1 MKILTAP
8 LIVLLLCLTTAAQQP
23 KAPDQTQTKIELF
36 QAKTGS
42 VLIKNFSEIGSL
54 RGLGGTV
61 TITSWEFIDAQTGK
75 KAYGLSVEA
84 KESSRLEREDRAYI
98 DYDEI
103 DSLLKGLDYISTI
116 DRGITKLKNF
126 QADYRTTGN
135 LRVSS
140 FSGSSDVEY
149 SVAVGRIG
157 SVSVFYK
164 ADAFAAFR
172 KLIVDA
178 KAALD
183 AIKPA
188 S

>member
-1 MKILTAP
+1 MP
-8 LIVLLLCLTTAAQQP
+8 AQQAKP
-23 KAPDQTQTKIELF
+23 TEPSQTKIELF

-54 RGLGGTV
+54 RGLGGTATV
-61 TITSWEFIDAQTGK
+61 TSWEFIDAQTGK
-75 KAYGLSVEA
+75 KAYGLSVEV
-84 KESSRLEREDRAYI
+84 KESSRLEREERAFI

-103 DSLLKGLDYISTI
+103 DSLLKGLDYINTI
-116 DRGITKLKNF
+116 DKSITKLKNF
-126 QADYRTTGN
+126 QADYRTTGD

-140 FSGSSDVEY
+140 FSGTSDAEY
-149 SVAVGRIG
+149 SVAVGRVG
-157 SVSVFYK
+157 RVSVFYK

-188 S
+188 